1 MPTSFD
7 IDWLFKSINILVKKV
22 LVIIDENWYKKSL
35 QKKAFFMCHIF
46 GLLFFSLRDIGK

>member
-1 MPTSFD
+1 MATSVN
-7 IDWLFKSINILVKKV
+7 IDLLFKPINILVKKD
-22 LVIIDENWYKKSL
+22 LVIIEKNRYKKSL